1 MRMDGSHS
9 LCLLFRYMAVD
20 RPSVKLLSFLR
31 KHYGLANNIPQVSLS
46 LLLLVR
52 LLPFL
57 FSDWMTLLFFSLVS
71 LPFLIRKSAVWL
83 VKKRRVLRTMS
94 FGLWPTIFLVG
105 TRCRKHILKNLCI
118 QAELTSNC
126 SCFVLGFLLCP
137 GQLHASYN

>member
-1 MRMDGSHS
+1 
-9 LCLLFRYMAVD
+9 MAVD

-71 LPFLIRKSAVWL
+71 LPFLRRKSAV
-83 VKKRRVLRTMS
+83 
-94 FGLWPTIFLVG
+94 
-105 TRCRKHILKNLCI
+105 
-118 QAELTSNC
+118 
-126 SCFVLGFLLCP
+126 
-137 GQLHASYN
+137 

>member
-1 MRMDGSHS
+1 MALKKSIFGSGSGCTPTQRKKSHS

-57 FSDWMTLLFFSLVS
+57 FSVWTTLLFFSLVS
-71 LPFLIRKSAVWL
+71 SPS
-83 VKKRRVLRTMS
+83 
-94 FGLWPTIFLVG
+94 
-105 TRCRKHILKNLCI
+105 
-118 QAELTSNC
+118 
-126 SCFVLGFLLCP
+126 
-137 GQLHASYN
+137 